1 MALNLAPCPPSLK
14 PIQHYLKTATE
25 HETRDPV
32 IAYWCR
38 LTALQT
44 GLGLDKSSKVFSF
57 TEMEFKEFEPRFK
70 SAKIRIRFSG
80 G

>member
-1 MALNLAPCPPSLK
+1 MALNLASCPPSLK
-14 PIQHYLKTATE
+14 PIQHYLKTASE

-44 GLGLDKSSKVFSF
+44 GMGLDKSSKV
-57 TEMEFKEFEPRFK
+57 MGLDK
-70 SAKIRIRFSG
+70 SSKVYLPWVIYK
-80 G
+80 

>member
-57 TEMEFKEFEPRFK
+57 R
-70 SAKIRIRFSG
+70 SC
-80 G
+80 